1 MRDNNKSVNQGQVS
15 NSSLVPHEYLA
26 DARKQKG
33 IEERDAA
40 DALKI
45 SVVRLRS
52 IEAGEYSAFPSET
65 YVRGH
70 LRKYSRFLGVDEE
83 IVVNAYNSAHPP
95 TFDFVNPENNSKEKK
110 SPSVVSST
118 RSRKFISLSLI
129 LVGLW
134 IAAYSFFGQ
143 SPNGFNAIF
152 SSSTS
157 MLSPLD
163 EADAALKSIE
173 VIESPDVAE
182 VLTGL
187 QDEVVTDEDALA
199 DSESNASLAISEL
212 AESLNIDVSDDSSE
226 NSSDVS
232 LDRNDESERGG
243 EAADESLSALASEQ
257 QSSKLPI
264 SDLLIEPNMV
274 VSKVTAAVLVK
285 SISSAD
291 AIAADEVFEPDAHVL
306 KFAFVNPCWVKVT
319 DAVGTVIFVGLK
331 ASNSTLSLSGEAPF
345 KIIFGNVEG
354 TSLVYNDAPVVL
366 EPQANGRPL
375 RLVVGN

>member
-1 MRDNNKSVNQGQVS
+1 MRDNSKSDNQEPVS
-15 NSSLVPHEYLA
+15 SSSLVPNEYLA

-52 IEAGEYSAFPSET
+52 IEAGEYSVFPSET

-83 IVVNAYNSAHPP
+83 IVVNAYNGAHPP
-95 TFDFVNPENNSKEKK
+95 TFDFVNPENNAKEKK
-110 SPSVVSST
+110 SPSVASSK
-118 RSRKFISLSLI
+118 RSRKFIFLTLM

-134 IAAYSFFGQ
+134 IAAYSFFAQ
-143 SPNGFNAIF
+143 SPNGFSAIF
-152 SSSTS
+152 SSSSST
-157 MLSPLD
+157 LSPLD
-163 EADAALKSIE
+163 EADAPLKSIE
-173 VIESPDVAE
+173 VIESPDADE
-182 VLTGL
+182 VFTRL
-187 QDEVVTDEDALA
+187 QDEVVTEESALSG
-199 DSESNASLAISEL
+199 SESNASLAISEL
-212 AESLNIDVSDDSSE
+212 AESLNVDVPDD
-226 NSSDVS
+226 SSDVS
-232 LDRNDESERGG
+232 LDSNAESEQGVK
-243 EAADESLSALASEQ
+243 AADENLSALTSEQ
-257 QSSKLPI
+257 QLSTLPM

-274 VSKVTAAVLVK
+274 VSKVTAAELVK

-291 AIAADEVFEPDAHVL
+291 ATAADEAVEPDAHVL

-319 DAVGTVIFVGLK
+319 DAAGSVIFVGLK

-375 RLVVGN
+375 RLVVGQ

>member
-1 MRDNNKSVNQGQVS
+1 MRDNSKSDNQEPVS
-15 NSSLVPHEYLA
+15 SSSLVPNEYLA

-52 IEAGEYSAFPSET
+52 IEAGEYSVFPSET

-83 IVVNAYNSAHPP
+83 IVVNAYNGAHPP
-95 TFDFVNPENNSKEKK
+95 TFDFVNPENNAKEKT
-110 SPSVVSST
+110 SPSVASSK
-118 RSRKFISLSLI
+118 RSRKFIFLTLM

-134 IAAYSFFGQ
+134 IAAYSFFAQ
-143 SPNGFNAIF
+143 SPNGFSAIF
-152 SSSTS
+152 SSSSST
-157 MLSPLD
+157 LSPLD
-163 EADAALKSIE
+163 EADAPLKSIE
-173 VIESPDVAE
+173 VIESPDADE
-182 VLTGL
+182 VFTRL
-187 QDEVVTDEDALA
+187 QDEVVTEESALSG
-199 DSESNASLAISEL
+199 SESNASLAISEL
-212 AESLNIDVSDDSSE
+212 AESLNVDVPDD
-226 NSSDVS
+226 SSDVS
-232 LDRNDESERGG
+232 LDSNAESEQGVK
-243 EAADESLSALASEQ
+243 AADENLSALTSEQ
-257 QSSKLPI
+257 QLSTLPM

-274 VSKVTAAVLVK
+274 VSKVTAAELVK

-291 AIAADEVFEPDAHVL
+291 ATAADEAVEPDAHVL

-319 DAVGTVIFVGLK
+319 DAAGSVIFVGLK

-375 RLVVGN
+375 RLVVGQ

>member
-1 MRDNNKSVNQGQVS
+1 MRDNSKSDNQEPVS
-15 NSSLVPHEYLA
+15 SSSLVPNEYLA

-52 IEAGEYSAFPSET
+52 IEAGEYSVFPSET

-83 IVVNAYNSAHPP
+83 MVVNAYNGAHPP
-95 TFDFVNPENNSKEKK
+95 TFDFVNPENNAKEKK
-110 SPSVVSST
+110 SPSVASSK
-118 RSRKFISLSLI
+118 RSRKFIFLTLM

-134 IAAYSFFGQ
+134 IAAYSFFAQ
-143 SPNGFNAIF
+143 SPNGFSAIF
-152 SSSTS
+152 SSSSST
-157 MLSPLD
+157 LSPLD
-163 EADAALKSIE
+163 EADAPLKSIE
-173 VIESPDVAE
+173 VIESPDADE
-182 VLTGL
+182 VFTRL
-187 QDEVVTDEDALA
+187 QDEVVTEESALSG
-199 DSESNASLAISEL
+199 SESNASLAISEL
-212 AESLNIDVSDDSSE
+212 AESLNVDVPDD
-226 NSSDVS
+226 SSDVS
-232 LDRNDESERGG
+232 LDSNAESEQGVK
-243 EAADESLSALASEQ
+243 AADENLSALTSEQ
-257 QSSKLPI
+257 QLSTLPM

-274 VSKVTAAVLVK
+274 VSKVTAAELVK

-291 AIAADEVFEPDAHVL
+291 ATAADEAVEPDAHVL

-319 DAVGTVIFVGLK
+319 DAAGSVIFVGLK

-375 RLVVGN
+375 RLVVGQ

>member
-1 MRDNNKSVNQGQVS
+1 MRDNRKSDNQEPVS
-15 NSSLVPHEYLA
+15 SSSLVPNEYLA

-83 IVVNAYNSAHPP
+83 IVVNAYNGAHPP
-95 TFDFVNPENNSKEKK
+95 TFDFVNPENNAKEKT
-110 SPSVVSST
+110 SPSVASSK
-118 RSRKFISLSLI
+118 RSRKFIFLTLM

-134 IAAYSFFGQ
+134 IAAYSFFAQ
-143 SPNGFNAIF
+143 SPNGFSAIF
-152 SSSTS
+152 SSSSST
-157 MLSPLD
+157 LSPLD
-163 EADAALKSIE
+163 EADAPLKSIE
-173 VIESPDVAE
+173 VIESPDADE
-182 VLTGL
+182 VFTSL
-187 QDEVVTDEDALA
+187 QDEVVTEESALL

-212 AESLNIDVSDDSSE
+212 AESLNVDVSDDSS
-226 NSSDVS
+226 DVS
-232 LDRNDESERGG
+232 LDSNAESEQGVK
-243 EAADESLSALASEQ
+243 AADENLSALTSEQ
-257 QSSKLPI
+257 QLSTSPM

-274 VSKVTAAVLVK
+274 VSKVTAAELVK

-291 AIAADEVFEPDAHVL
+291 TTAADEAVEPDAHVL

-319 DAVGTVIFVGLK
+319 DAAGSVIFVGLK

-375 RLVVGN
+375 RLVVGQ

>member
-1 MRDNNKSVNQGQVS
+1 MRDNSKSDNQEPVS
-15 NSSLVPHEYLA
+15 SSSLVPNEYLA

-52 IEAGEYSAFPSET
+52 IEAGEYSVFPSET

-83 IVVNAYNSAHPP
+83 MVVNAYNGAHPP
-95 TFDFVNPENNSKEKK
+95 TFDFVNPENNAKEKK
-110 SPSVVSST
+110 SPSVASSK
-118 RSRKFISLSLI
+118 RSRKFIFLTLM

-134 IAAYSFFGQ
+134 IAAYSFFAQ
-143 SPNGFNAIF
+143 SPNGFSAIF
-152 SSSTS
+152 SSSSST
-157 MLSPLD
+157 LSPLD
-163 EADAALKSIE
+163 EADAPLKSIE
-173 VIESPDVAE
+173 VIESPDADE
-182 VLTGL
+182 VFTSL
-187 QDEVVTDEDALA
+187 QDEVVTEESALL

-212 AESLNIDVSDDSSE
+212 AESLNVDVSDDSS
-226 NSSDVS
+226 DVS
-232 LDRNDESERGG
+232 LDSNAESEQGVK
-243 EAADESLSALASEQ
+243 AADENLSALTSEQ
-257 QSSKLPI
+257 QLSTSPM

-274 VSKVTAAVLVK
+274 VSKVTAAELVK

-291 AIAADEVFEPDAHVL
+291 TTAADEAVEPDAHVL

-319 DAVGTVIFVGLK
+319 DAAGSVIFVGLK

-375 RLVVGN
+375 RLVVGQ

>member
-1 MRDNNKSVNQGQVS
+1 MRDNSKSDNQESVS
-15 NSSLVPHEYLA
+15 NSSLVPNEYLA

-95 TFDFVNPENNSKEKK
+95 TFDFVNPENNAKEKK
-110 SPSVVSST
+110 SPSVVSSK
-118 RSRKFISLSLI
+118 RSRKFIFLTLM

-134 IAAYSFFGQ
+134 IAAYSFFAQ
-143 SPNGFNAIF
+143 SPNGFSAIF
-152 SSSTS
+152 SSSSST
-157 MLSPLD
+157 LSPLD
-163 EADAALKSIE
+163 EADAPLKSIE
-173 VIESPDVAE
+173 VIESPDADE
-182 VLTGL
+182 VFTGL
-187 QDEVVTDEDALA
+187 QDEVVTEESALS

-212 AESLNIDVSDDSSE
+212 AESLNVDVYDD
-226 NSSDVS
+226 SSDVS
-232 LDRNDESERGG
+232 LDSNAESEQGVK
-243 EAADESLSALASEQ
+243 AADENLSALTSEQ
-257 QSSKLPI
+257 QLSTLPM

-274 VSKVTAAVLVK
+274 VSKVTAAELVK

-291 AIAADEVFEPDAHVL
+291 ATEADEAVEPDAHVL

-319 DAVGTVIFVGLK
+319 DAAGSVIFVGLK

-375 RLVVGN
+375 RLVVGQ

>member
-1 MRDNNKSVNQGQVS
+1 MRDNRKSDNQEPVS
-15 NSSLVPHEYLA
+15 SSSLVPNEYLA

-83 IVVNAYNSAHPP
+83 IVVNAYNGAHPP
-95 TFDFVNPENNSKEKK
+95 TFDFVNPENNAKEKT
-110 SPSVVSST
+110 SPSVASSK
-118 RSRKFISLSLI
+118 RSRKFIFLTLM

-134 IAAYSFFGQ
+134 IAAYSFFAQ
-143 SPNGFNAIF
+143 SPNGFSAIF
-152 SSSTS
+152 SSSSST
-157 MLSPLD
+157 LSPLD
-163 EADAALKSIE
+163 EADAPLKSIE
-173 VIESPDVAE
+173 VIESPDADE
-182 VLTGL
+182 VFTSL
-187 QDEVVTDEDALA
+187 QDEVVTEESALL

-212 AESLNIDVSDDSSE
+212 AESLNVDVSDDSS
-226 NSSDVS
+226 DVS
-232 LDRNDESERGG
+232 LDSNAESEQGVK
-243 EAADESLSALASEQ
+243 AADENLSALTSEQ
-257 QSSKLPI
+257 QLSTSPM

-274 VSKVTAAVLVK
+274 VSKVTAAELVK

-291 AIAADEVFEPDAHVL
+291 ATAADEAVEPDAHVL

-319 DAVGTVIFVGLK
+319 DAAGSVIFVGLK

-375 RLVVGN
+375 RLVVGQ

>member
-1 MRDNNKSVNQGQVS
+1 MRDNRKSDNQEPVS
-15 NSSLVPHEYLA
+15 SSSLVPNEYLA

-83 IVVNAYNSAHPP
+83 IVVNAYNGAHPP
-95 TFDFVNPENNSKEKK
+95 TFDFVNPENNAKEKT
-110 SPSVVSST
+110 SPSVASSK
-118 RSRKFISLSLI
+118 RSRKFIFLTLM

-134 IAAYSFFGQ
+134 IAAYSFFAQ
-143 SPNGFNAIF
+143 SPNGFSAIF
-152 SSSTS
+152 SSSSST
-157 MLSPLD
+157 LSPLD
-163 EADAALKSIE
+163 EADAPLKSIE
-173 VIESPDVAE
+173 VIESPDADE
-182 VLTGL
+182 VFTSL
-187 QDEVVTDEDALA
+187 QDEVVTEESALL

-212 AESLNIDVSDDSSE
+212 AESLNVDVSDDSS
-226 NSSDVS
+226 DVS
-232 LDRNDESERGG
+232 LDSNAESEQGVK
-243 EAADESLSALASEQ
+243 AADENLSALTSEQ
-257 QSSKLPI
+257 QLSTSPM

-274 VSKVTAAVLVK
+274 VSKVTAAELVK

-291 AIAADEVFEPDAHVL
+291 ATAADEAVEPDAHVL

-319 DAVGTVIFVGLK
+319 DAAGSVIFVGLK

-345 KIIFGNVEG
+345 KIIFGTVEG

-375 RLVVGN
+375 RLVVGQ